1 MENSRAAVAAILFI
15 VLIVGINFM
24 MYGIVRGVM
33 RGGKNNPMLNMI
45 KAMNPAQQKKD
56 EEMEELHRTLQDLK
70 KDKDNPTGDTE

>member
-33 RGGKNNPMLNMI
+33 RGGK
-45 KAMNPAQQKKD
+45 
-56 EEMEELHRTLQDLK
+56 
-70 KDKDNPTGDTE
+70 